1 MKGAGPLMDAKLDSK
16 TYLSNMFFDILS
28 DFCCVWIKSFQKVQ
42 IWQQQ
47 KFYNQNGCKKM
58 QNLTQI
64 PNLLK
69 NFSQKLTNKKVLCKS
84 FFKIIRKSWKS
95 SYFHHIFVKGTV
107 SRKLHYINRKL
118 SLLALDG
125 TQNILK
131 LLNRYLI
138 NYAQSLQRFT
148 GYFTFKVP
156 ASAQVLASACKPLWK
171 FHICQGCVIYKG
183 FICYI

>member
-28 DFCCVWIKSFQKVQ
+28 HFYCVWIKSFQKVQ

-64 PNLLK
+64 PNRLK
-69 NFSQKLTNKKVLCKS
+69 TFSQKLTNKKVLCKS

-107 SRKLHYINRKL
+107 SRKLTPMLHYINRKL
-118 SLLALDG
+118 SLLALDS

-131 LLNRYLI
+131 LLNRNLI
-138 NYAQSLQRFT
+138 NYVQSLQRL
-148 GYFTFKVP
+148 P
-156 ASAQVLASACKPLWK
+156 D
-171 FHICQGCVIYKG
+171 I
-183 FICYI
+183 